1 MISDLIAARRENQ
14 LSQSA
19 FVLHVIAQ
27 FFVGFGFISL
37 LSLAISE
44 YSDNK
49 IKATGSFRY
58 HFTPQLARIPGVCA
72 TLFGVSAVTV
82 ILLWPG
88 FLTSSNEFSALGKD
102 IGSVVIASGG
112 ILLLLFIFIS
122 LITLCVVSIIEAAVG
137 GQKPPR
143 VFSSLYSTYKLVLY
157 QVMAV
162 YLEILLITAL
172 LKVLLELI
180 SKLSQLFEA
189 NTVDFVWRYLL
200 FIVIGFVGILL
211 VQFSVFFYT
220 HKLLKRG
227 LEDKTI
233 TDDEVSYVKRL
244 SLVPVVHVIALITLI
259 RKKSKKGV
267 PMPGTMTQLQ

>member
-1 MISDLIAARRENQ
+1 MARLVAAM
-14 LSQSA
+14 S
-19 FVLHVIAQ
+19 
-27 FFVGFGFISL
+27 SL
-37 LSLAISE
+37 LSV
-44 YSDNK
+44 K
-49 IKATGSFRY
+49 IG
-58 HFTPQLARIPGVCA
+58 L
-72 TLFGVSAVTV
+72 LF
-82 ILLWPG
+82 
-88 FLTSSNEFSALGKD
+88 
-102 IGSVVIASGG
+102 IASGG
-112 ILLLLFIFIS
+112 ITIALLSSLLS
-122 LITLCVVSIIEAAVG
+122 CRRLDHRSSRWWSEAAG
-137 GQKPPR
+137 AFRACTG
-143 VFSSLYSTYKLVLY
+143 KLVLY